1 MSSAR
6 HPSPEV
12 LAAYA
17 AGSLRPAFALV
28 AAAHIRGCPHCR
40 ADIGLLEEVGGALLE
55 ELPAAEMASD
65 ALERAFAAIDRP
77 AEPILLPEQARID
90 LIRSLKLKRRRWLA
104 PGVWMAPVELE
115 GAGDDL
121 LYVLRVPPRVQTF
134 AHGHNG
140 MEFTTLLEGSYRDS
154 SGRYAVGDFQEVSA
168 DDEHQPVAGRE
179 SGCLCLIASEAPM
192 RMHSRLGRLAQLY
205 MNV

>member
-1 MSSAR
+1 MSSGR
-6 HPSPEV
+6 HPSPEA

-40 ADIGLLEEVGGALLE
+40 ADIGMMEEVGGLMLD

-65 ALERAFAAIDRP
+65 ALDRALARLDRA
-77 AEPILLPEQARID
+77 AEPIVLPGQARID
-90 LIRSLKLKRRRWLA
+90 LVKELKLKRRRWLA

-121 LYVLRVPPRVQTF
+121 VYLLRVPPRARTF
-134 AHGHNG
+134 EHGHNG
-140 MEFTTLLEGSYRDS
+140 MEFTTILKGSYRDRT
-154 SGRYAVGDFQEVSA
+154 GGYRAGDFQEIDAGV
-168 DDEHQPVAGRE
+168 DHQPVAGRE
-179 SGCLCLIASEAPM
+179 GECLCLIASEAPM

>member
-1 MSSAR
+1 MSSGR

-40 ADIGLLEEVGGALLE
+40 ADISIMEEVGGLMLE
-55 ELPAAEMASD
+55 ELPPAAMAAD
-65 ALERAFAAIDRP
+65 ALERALARIDQG
-77 AEPILLPEQARID
+77 AEPIVLPEQARID
-90 LIRSLKLKRRRWLA
+90 LVKELKLRRRRWLA

-121 LYVLRVPPRVQTF
+121 VYLLRVPPRTRTF
-134 AHGHNG
+134 EHGHNG
-140 MEFTTLLEGSYRDS
+140 MEFTTILKGSYRDA
-154 SGRYAVGDFQEVSA
+154 SGSYRAGDFQEIGAEV
-168 DDEHQPVAGRE
+168 DHQPVAGADGE
-179 SGCLCLIASEAPM
+179 CLCLIASAAPM

>member
-1 MSSAR
+1 MSTGR

-40 ADIGLLEEVGGALLE
+40 ADIGMMEEVGGLMLE
-55 ELPAAEMASD
+55 ELPAAEMAPD
-65 ALERAFAAIDRP
+65 ALERALARLDETS
-77 AEPILLPEQARID
+77 EPIVLPEQERID
-90 LIRSLKLKRRRWLA
+90 LVKSLKLRRRRWLA
-104 PGVWMAPVELE
+104 PGVWMAPVDLE

-121 LYVLRVPPRVQTF
+121 VYLLRVPARIRTF
-134 AHGHNG
+134 EHGHNG
-140 MEFTTLLEGSYRDS
+140 VEFTTILKGSYRDH
-154 SGRYAVGDFQEVSA
+154 SGRYATGDFQEIEAGV
-168 DDEHQPVAGRE
+168 DHQPVAGRE
-179 SGCLCLIASEAPM
+179 SECLCLIASEAPM